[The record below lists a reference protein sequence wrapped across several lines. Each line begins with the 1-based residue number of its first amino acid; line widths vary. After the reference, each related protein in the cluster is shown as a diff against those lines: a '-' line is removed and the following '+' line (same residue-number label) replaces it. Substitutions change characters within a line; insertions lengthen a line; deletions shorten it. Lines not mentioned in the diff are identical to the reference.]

1 MGQQVKSSNS
11 TGAGKGTTP
20 VIEQYLAIKAAH
32 PDCLLF
38 YHMGDFYEL
47 FFEDAVAASRAL
59 GIQLTKRGKHEG
71 EDIPMCGVPLRRAD
85 DYLQRLIACGF
96 RVAVCEQT
104 EDPAQAKKRG
114 AKSIVRRE
122 VVRLVTP
129 GTLTEESLLEAARSN
144 YLSALFRAP
153 SSTQSPG
160 ERFALAS
167 LDISTGEFIVGE
179 VTAEDLAG
187 ELARLRPSELLV
199 GEDTLSDKTLTG
211 LIEWQGV
218 AITPIARRSFDS
230 LAGDRL
236 LKAKLGVSD
245 LEAFG
250 GFGRPELAAVA
261 ALLTYVEITQVGRE
275 THVRV
280 PKRSGAQNVLVVD
293 AATRANLEIDRSTR
307 GERQG
312 SLLQALDRTVTGAG
326 ARELSSRLS
335 SPLTD
340 EGAIAGRLDAM
351 GFLLAKRDLRA
362 GLREDLRAAPDIA
375 RALARLVLA
384 RGGPRDLGAIRDGLH
399 VAASC
404 ALRLGDAAQKLGLPD
419 ELARLATLLQASP
432 SALYE
437 EFTSALGDE
446 LPIQRRDGGF
456 VRSGYRADLDEN
468 QQLRDESR
476 KVVGALQTKYVQ
488 ETDLKSLKVRHN
500 NVLGYFVEVTV
511 NAADRL
517 RQAPFNESYIHRQT
531 LASAVRF
538 TTEELAQTE
547 AKIVTAAE
555 RALAIELEVFN
566 ALKDE
571 ADAEGRVLGEVAA
584 ALAEL
589 DHYGAL
595 AELAEEQGYCRPQV
609 DSSLA
614 FRIDAGRHPVVEQA
628 LAKGDGVP
636 FVENDCRLESASSGR
651 GRDTDQGPMGRLWIV
666 TGPNM
671 AGKSTFLRQN
681 ALIAVMA
688 QMGSYVPANE
698 AHIGIVDRLFSRVGA
713 ADDIAGGRS
722 TFMVEMVETAGIL
735 NQAGERSLVVLDEIG
750 RGTATYDG
758 LSIAWACAEHLHDV
772 NCSRA
777 LFATHYHELTGLA
790 QKLAHAANATIEVKE
805 WQDEIIF
812 LHKMKAGAAD
822 RSYGIQVAKL
832 AGLPGLAVARARQ
845 VLAVLEEDR
854 NHPARDLADELPLF
868 HAAAADQSAASGP
881 ASAIET
887 ALGEM
892 VPDDMT
898 PREALEA
905 LYRLRAMLAEANG
918 LD

>member
-1 MGQQVKSSNS
+1 MGQQVKTS
-11 TGAGKGTTP
+11 TSKGTGKGTTP
-20 VIEQYLAIKAAH
+20 VIQQYLAIKAAH

-47 FFEDAVAASRAL
+47 FFEDAVAASQAL

-85 DYLQRLIACGF
+85 DYLQRLIARGF

-114 AKSIVRRE
+114 AKAIVRRD

-129 GTLTEESLLEAARSN
+129 GTLTEESLLEAKRSN
-144 YLSALFRAP
+144 YLAALFRAP
-153 SSTQSPG
+153 SSTQTPG
-160 ERFALAS
+160 DRFALAS

-179 VTAEDLAG
+179 FAGEDLAG
-187 ELARLRPSELLV
+187 ELARLRPSEVLI
-199 GEDTLSDKTLTG
+199 GEDNLSDKTLTG
-211 LIEWQGV
+211 LIERQGA

-230 LAGDRL
+230 LAGETQ
-236 LKAKLGVSD
+236 LKSKLGVAD
-245 LEAFG
+245 LQGFG

-261 ALLTYVEITQVGRE
+261 ALLTYVEITQVGHQPHLRAP
-275 THVRV
+275 T
-280 PKRSGAQNVLVVD
+280 RSGPQSVLVVD

-307 GERQG
+307 GERRG
-312 SLLQALDRTVTGAG
+312 SLLQAVDRTVTGAG
-326 ARELSSRLS
+326 ARELAARLS

-340 EGAIAGRLDAM
+340 EKAIGARLDAL
-351 GFLLAKRDLRA
+351 GFLLAEADLRG

-375 RALARLVLA
+375 RAMARLVLA
-384 RGGPRDLGAIRDGLH
+384 RGGPRDLGAVRDGLH
-399 VAASC
+399 VAARC
-404 ALRLGDAAQKLGLPD
+404 AERLAIAAKNLGLPD
-419 ELARLATLLQASP
+419 ELTRLADRLQQSP
-432 SALYE
+432 AGLRDE
-437 EFTSALGDE
+437 LTSALGDE

-456 VRSGYRADLDEN
+456 VRRGYRADLDDN
-468 QQLRDESR
+468 LTLRDESR
-476 KVVGALQTKYVQ
+476 KVVGALQTKYAQ
-488 ETDLKSLKVRHN
+488 ETELKSLKVRHN
-500 NVLGYFVEVTV
+500 NVLGYFVEVSV

-517 RQAPFNESYIHRQT
+517 REEPFSESYIHRQT

-555 RALAIELEVFN
+555 RALAIEFEVFN
-566 ALKDE
+566 ALKDA
-571 ADAEGRVLGEVAA
+571 ADGEGRSLSEVAA
-584 ALAEL
+584 ALAKL
-589 DHYGAL
+589 DHYAAL
-595 AELAEEQGYCRPQV
+595 AELAEEQRYCRPLV

-614 FRIDAGRHPVVEQA
+614 FRIEAGRHPIVEQA
-628 LAKGDGVP
+628 LAKGDGGP
-636 FVENDCRLESASSGR
+636 FVENDACLETAAGR
-651 GRDTDQGPMGRLWIV
+651 RAGAHGEGPMGRLWIV

-688 QMGSYVPANE
+688 QMGSYVPAND
-698 AHIGIVDRLFSRVGA
+698 AHIGVVDRLFSRVGA

-758 LSIAWACAEHLHDV
+758 LSIAWACAEHLHDI

-790 QKLAHAANATIEVKE
+790 QKLAHAANATIDVKE

-812 LHKMKAGAAD
+812 LHKVKAGAAD

-832 AGLPGLAVARARQ
+832 AGLPDAAVGRARQ
-845 VLAVLEEDR
+845 VLAALEQDQTR
-854 NHPARDLADELPLF
+854 SAQDLADELPLF
-868 HAAAADQSAASGP
+868 HAAADPPAASDAPSGV
-881 ASAIET
+881 ET
-887 ALGEM
+887 ALNAM
-892 VPDDMT
+892 APDDMT
-898 PREALEA
+898 PREALEF
-905 LYRLRAMLAEANG
+905 LYRLKAMMAPAG
-918 LD
+918 DRD